1 MTPLIDISHV
11 TKTYPDTTAL
21 DDLSVSLEG
30 GRIVGL
36 LGENGSGKT
45 TLLKILAGFI
55 MDFDGTVHIRGKEP
69 GKETKAFVSYLPD
82 TAAIPKTLT
91 VPQALDLYQRFFPDF
106 DREKAQEMVNFFELP
121 ESKRISELSR
131 GTQEK
136 LQILLAIARRADVY
150 LLDEPLSGIDPASR
164 ERILRGILANFSEDA
179 LMVISTHLV
188 HDIEPVIDQ
197 VLFLRRGQL
206 ILNAETDALREEYG
220 KSLEDIFK
228 EVYV

>member
-1 MTPLIDISHV
+1 MTPLIDISNV
-11 TKTYPDTTAL
+11 SKIYPDTKAL
-21 DDLSVSLEG
+21 DDFTVSLEG

-55 MDFDGTVHIRGKEP
+55 MDFDGSVHIKGEKP
-69 GKETKAFVSYLPD
+69 GKDTKAFVSYLPD
-82 TAAIPKTLT
+82 TSAIPITLT
-91 VPQALDLYQRFFPDF
+91 VGQALDLYQRFFPDF
-106 DREKAQEMVNFFELP
+106 DRTKAQEMVDFFELP
-121 ESKRISELSR
+121 EKKRISELSR

-136 LQILLAIARRADVY
+136 LQILLAIARQAQVY

-164 ERILRGILANFSEDA
+164 ERILRGILTNFSEDA
-179 LMVISTHLV
+179 LMMISTHLI

-197 VLFLRRGQL
+197 VLFLREGQL
-206 ILNAETDALREEYG
+206 ILNAETDALRAQYG

-228 EVYV
+228 EVYA